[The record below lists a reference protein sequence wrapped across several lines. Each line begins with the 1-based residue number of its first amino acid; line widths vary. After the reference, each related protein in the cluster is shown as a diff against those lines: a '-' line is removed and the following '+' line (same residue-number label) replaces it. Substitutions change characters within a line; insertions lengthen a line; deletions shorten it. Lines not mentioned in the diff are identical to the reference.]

1 MKTSIKPRLA
11 DLIIII
17 LAFALLVPGFY
28 GNTWRA
34 AGKKW
39 FVDWQKYHEHM
50 VVARLVQSRQA
61 GIFSYG
67 GLLGFGDITTWDV
80 DQRVIEHEYELFANG
95 GEFRSYWAYDSVPG
109 FHAILFSAIQ
119 SLFHL
124 APATSL
130 KLDRLLE
137 ALLAASVLGLF
148 LVWLAREFGLFSAS
162 VVLLFMASSEWMT
175 LFGANFYWNLW
186 AFYLPLAVLC
196 IYLMRAAE
204 TGRIRGGQVFILMTG
219 TLLVKCLFTGFEFIS
234 TALVMPFSALVYYAL
249 RQNWTLKYFLR
260 QFVVTASG
268 AITGTLAALVVLAAQ
283 IASVSGGWSQA
294 LEYILRTLGKR
305 TYGDPALYTGI
316 EAESLRANVVPVLQ
330 TYLNGRALNL
340 SSIFRTNL
348 IHLEFNYMQVIMVFV
363 FFSVIFVFKKRYWG
377 GFNNNKLVGDL
388 IITTWFSA
396 LAPLSWFVLF
406 RAHSYIHT
414 QINFIIWQMP
424 FVLFGFAMC
433 AFIVANWR
441 RRVVVGSTAN

>member
-1 MKTSIKPRLA
+1 MKTSFKPRPA
-11 DLIIII
+11 ELIIII
-17 LAFALLVPGFY
+17 LAFVLLVPGFY
-28 GNTWRA
+28 GNSWRA

-80 DQRVIEHEYELFANG
+80 DQQVIEHEYDLFANG

-109 FHAILFSAIQ
+109 FQAMLFSPTE

-130 KLDRLLE
+130 KLFRLLE
-137 ALLAASVLGLF
+137 ALLAAAVLGLF
-148 LVWLAREFGLFSAS
+148 LAWMAHEFGLFSAI

-196 IYLMRAAE
+196 IYLLHATE
-204 TGRIRGGQVFILMTG
+204 TGRIRGGQIFLLMAG

-268 AITGTLAALVVLAAQ
+268 AITGTLVALVVLAAQ

-294 LEYILRTLGKR
+294 LGYILRTLGKR
-305 TYGDPALYTGI
+305 TYGDPASYTGI
-316 EAESLRANVVPVLQ
+316 EAESLRANVFSVLQ
-330 TYLNGRALNL
+330 TYLNGRALNM
-340 SSIFRTNL
+340 SSIFRADL
-348 IHLEFNYMQVIMVFV
+348 GFLEFTYMQVILVFV
-363 FFSVIFVFKKRYWG
+363 LFSIIFVLKKRYWG
-377 GFNNNKLVGDL
+377 GFENNKLGGDL

-414 QINFIIWQMP
+414 QMNFIIWQMP

-441 RRVVVGSTAN
+441 RPVDVGSTGI